1 MAIAS
6 MVCGIIGLVFGI
18 VIIPVRVDNP
28 MEWSLLLGS
37 VSFVLLLIALIFGI
51 IERKKG
57 KEYKHYNMATAGFIM
72 GLIGMAPLIVM
83 TLIITI
89 TTGSIIGNNVFA
101 SGGQS
106 QVVIPSASPFVGSR
120 PQYSVFNEIGTIRTS
135 TKDTI
140 PYSVIVDMVI
150 GYDLEDNATAT
161 ELTGRLND
169 LRDFV
174 RQFFKSK
181 TAEEL
186 RPENEPRLKQEILTE
201 LNNKILNSGTARIIM
216 FNQLDVNEMN

>member
-57 KEYKHYNMATAGFIM
+57 KEYKHYNMATAGFVM
-72 GLIGMAPLIVM
+72 GLIGMIPLVLV

-89 TTGSIIGNNVFA
+89 TTGSIIGGNILA
-101 SGGQS
+101 RGGQS
-106 QVVIPSASPFVGSR
+106 QTVIASGSPFVGSR
-120 PQYSVFNEIGTIRTS
+120 SQYQAFTIGSISTT

-140 PYSVIVDMVI
+140 PYSVVVDMVI

-161 ELTGRLND
+161 ELTARTYE

-174 RQFFKSK
+174 RVFFKSK
-181 TAEEL
+181 MAIEL
-186 RPENEPRLKQEILTE
+186 TPENEARLKQEILE
-201 LNNKILNSGTARIIM
+201 QLNTKILISGTARIIM